1 MYTSNRGRPE
11 FAHLDLPLVAA
22 VLAVAT
28 MGLVTLYSAA
38 DGSVNTVIK
47 QGIRFAIGLAG
58 MLIIAQISPA
68 RWRAWAPLIYAFGV
82 VLLVAVEVVGTGRG
96 AQRWLAIG
104 GLRFQPSEVMKLAVP
119 MMVAALLSEQHLP
132 PSPKR
137 IALVGLII
145 LVPVALIAHQP
156 DLGTALLVGA
166 SGGFALFVAGVAWRL
181 ILSIGA
187 LAVVSAPLG
196 WMFLHDYQRQ
206 RIMTLFDPT
215 SDPLGAGYHIIQ
227 STIAV
232 GSGGLVGK
240 GWLNGTQSHLE
251 FIPERATDFI
261 FAVYCEEFGFVGVLV
276 LIAAYALIIARGLII
291 AAEAQSVYGKL
302 LAGALTLTF
311 FIYVFVNMSMV
322 IGQLPVVGVPLP
334 LISYGGTS
342 IVTLM
347 AAFGMLMSI
356 RTHRRLL
363 ADL

>member
-1 MYTSNRGRPE
+1 MRTNRPGDAE
-11 FAHLDLPLVAA
+11 FLHLDLPLVAA
-22 VLAVAT
+22 VMVVAA
-28 MGLVTLYSAA
+28 MGLATLYSAS
-38 DGSVNTVIK
+38 DESVSTVVR
-47 QGIRFAIGLAG
+47 QGVRLGIGLVA
-58 MLIIAQISPA
+58 MVAIAQVSPA
-68 RWRAWAPLIYAFGV
+68 RWRAWAPLIYAVGV
-82 VLLVAVEVVGTGRG
+82 VLLVAVEIAGTGRG

-104 GLRFQPSEVMKLAVP
+104 GLRFQPSEIMKLAVP
-119 MMVAALLSEQHLP
+119 MMVAAILSEHHLP

-137 IALVGLII
+137 IVMVGAVIV
-145 LVPVALIAHQP
+145 VPVGLIAHQP
-156 DLGTALLVGA
+156 DLGTSLLVGA
-166 SGGFALFVAGVAWRL
+166 SGAFALFVAGVSWRL
-181 ILSIGA
+181 IVSLG
-187 LAVVSAPLG
+187 LVGVVSAPLG

-232 GSGGLVGK
+232 GSGGLFGK

-276 LIAAYALIIARGLII
+276 LLAAYALIIGRGLVI
-291 AAEAQSVYGKL
+291 AVEAQSVYGKL
-302 LAGALTLTF
+302 LATALILTF

-334 LISYGGTS
+334 LVSYGGTS

-363 ADL
+363 ADF